1 MDIERIL
8 KQHRPV
14 SCSDGL
20 SEMMFAAGM
29 AAQTVQ
35 QEQAVRVPERQK
47 FSWAAFSTGITSGV
61 ALCAAIMW
69 PGSLMSP
76 TSLPNAAPG
85 IAGTADI
92 ERSNFGSAT
101 PPNESLNPVAGQIT
115 SEAIVNVSPSFAAQP
130 LSTPVLSEHSTWFA
144 AADYADPE
152 IERLLQSNRHL
163 RSALSLANSQ
173 TSKNEATGSST
184 SAETDLPVAEQRRRL
199 FEEAL

>member
-14 SCSDGL
+14 SCADGL
-20 SEMMFAAGM
+20 SEMMFAAGI
-29 AAQTVQ
+29 AAQRAQ
-35 QEQAVRVPERQK
+35 QEQAVRVPVRQR
-47 FSWAAFSTGITSGV
+47 FSWAAFSTGIISGV

-85 IAGTADI
+85 IAGAADI
-92 ERSNFGSAT
+92 DRSNVGSVT
-101 PPNESLNPVAGQIT
+101 PPNELRNPVAGQIT
-115 SEAIVNVSPSFAAQP
+115 SEAIVNVSPSFAAKP

-144 AADYADPE
+144 TADYADPE
-152 IERLLQSNRHL
+152 IERLLQSSRHL

-173 TSKNEATGSST
+173 TSKNETAGSLT
-184 SAETDLPVAEQRRRL
+184 NAEADLSVAEQRRRL

>member
-8 KQHRPV
+8 KHHRPV

-29 AAQTVQ
+29 AAQRAQ
-35 QEQAVRVPERQK
+35 QEQAVPAPVRQR

-61 ALCAAIMW
+61 ALCAVIMW
-69 PGSLMSP
+69 PGLLMSP
-76 TSLPNAAPG
+76 TSLPNAGPN
-85 IAGTADI
+85 IAGTADVHQSSS
-92 ERSNFGSAT
+92 ESVT
-101 PPNESLNPVAGQIT
+101 PPNESLNPVAEQIT
-115 SEAIVNVSPSFAAQP
+115 SEAIVNVSPSFTAQP

-152 IERLLQSNRHL
+152 IERLLQSSRHF

-173 TSKNEATGSST
+173 TSKNETTGTST
-184 SAETDLPVAEQRRRL
+184 NADSNASADEQRRRL
-199 FEEAL
+199 FEETL

>member
-8 KQHRPV
+8 KHHRPV
-14 SCSDGL
+14 GCSDGL

-29 AAQTVQ
+29 AAQRAQ
-35 QEQAVRVPERQK
+35 QEQAVRVPVRQR

-69 PGSLMSP
+69 PGSLISP
-76 TSLPNAAPG
+76 TSLPNAAPN

-92 ERSNFGSAT
+92 DRSKVGSVT
-101 PPNESLNPVAGQIT
+101 PPNELLNPVAGQIT
-115 SEAIVNVSPSFAAQP
+115 SEAMLKVSPSFAAQP
-130 LSTPVLSEHSTWFA
+130 LSTPVLAEHSTWFA

-152 IERLLQSNRHL
+152 IERLLQSNRHF

-173 TSKNEATGSST
+173 TLTNETTGSST
-184 SAETDLPVAEQRRRL
+184 NAESDLSVAEQRRRL
-199 FEEAL
+199 FEETL